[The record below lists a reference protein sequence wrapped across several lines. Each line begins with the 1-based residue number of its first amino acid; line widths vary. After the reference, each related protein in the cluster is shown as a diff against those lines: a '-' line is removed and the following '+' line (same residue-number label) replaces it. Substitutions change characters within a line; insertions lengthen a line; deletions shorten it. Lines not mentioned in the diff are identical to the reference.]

1 MQLSFT
7 LKSLGKKKA
16 YINNVSIDINIFA
29 NTTVKELLLQVV
41 SQQVIAFNKRKED
54 SNLLVYLS
62 EEDIFNKFGETGNVK
77 FNEQYNPI
85 QADEEKAKEA
95 VLLAFE
101 DGLIA
106 FFINEEQFDDLN
118 QSIILKENDSIT
130 LIRLTFLAGSIW

>member
-16 YINNVSIDINIFA
+16 HINNVNIDIDISS

-41 SQQVIAFNKRKED
+41 SQQVKAFNKRKD
-54 SNLLVYLS
+54 DFNLLVYLR
-62 EEDIFNKFGETGNVK
+62 EDILNKNAEGGHIK
-77 FNEQYNPI
+77 FNEQYNTT
-85 QADEEKAKEA
+85 QADETKAKEA

-106 FFINEEQFDDLN
+106 LFINDEQFEDVNQAISLN
-118 QSIILKENDSIT
+118 ENDSIT
-130 LIRLTFLAGSIW
+130 FIRFTFLAGSIW